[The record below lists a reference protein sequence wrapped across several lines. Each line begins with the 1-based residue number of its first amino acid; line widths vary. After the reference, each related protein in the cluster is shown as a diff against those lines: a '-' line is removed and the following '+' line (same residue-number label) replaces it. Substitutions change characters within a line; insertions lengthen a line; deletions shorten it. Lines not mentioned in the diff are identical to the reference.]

1 MLGTVGGAPV
11 AHSPTS
17 KLACGASKLL
27 VHAEAQALS
36 LSKGLLEG
44 SMQLLRVSIFDT
56 HIDVTRCLSL
66 IQRQGVATFVCR
78 VLHMV

>member
-44 SMQLLRVSIFDT
+44 SMQLLRVSIFDR

-66 IQRQGVATFVCR
+66 IQRQGVATLVCR